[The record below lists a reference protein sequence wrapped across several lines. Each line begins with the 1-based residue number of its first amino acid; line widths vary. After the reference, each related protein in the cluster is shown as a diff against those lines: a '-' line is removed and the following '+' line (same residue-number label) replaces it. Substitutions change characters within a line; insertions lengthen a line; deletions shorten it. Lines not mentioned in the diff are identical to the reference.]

1 MNRFLTDEDFDNDIL
16 RAALRQLP
24 ELDVVRVQDVELMNV
39 DDTIILAWAAQV
51 NRVMLTHDVNTMNG
65 SAFSRVREGLPM
77 PGVIAVR
84 KLAPIAQSIT
94 DLVYIVQAAEDE
106 DLRDQV
112 RYIPL

>member
-1 MNRFLTDEDFDNDIL
+1 MKRFLSDEDFDNDIL
-16 RAALRQLP
+16 RAMLRQLP
-24 ELDVVRVQDVELMNV
+24 GLDVVRVQDVELMNV
-39 DDTIILAWAAQV
+39 DDSLILAWAAQQ

-65 SAFSRVREGLPM
+65 SAFRRVREGLPM

-84 KLAPIAQSIT
+84 KLAPIAASIN

-106 DLRDQV
+106 DFWNQA